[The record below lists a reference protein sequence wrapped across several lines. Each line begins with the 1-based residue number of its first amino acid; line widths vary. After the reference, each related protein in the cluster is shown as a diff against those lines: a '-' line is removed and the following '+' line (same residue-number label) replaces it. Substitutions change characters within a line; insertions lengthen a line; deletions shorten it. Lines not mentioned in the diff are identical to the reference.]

1 MAQSQDNQAEVAS
14 AALESKSLLQPKMY
28 RDSWSSPAYEQQSLK
43 DFYELLFTKPLVPY
57 FRSVFKTNMNGFNSS
72 TPSKGLWEVYVYE
85 QSNFRSGARRTV
97 RSNFVNAVKALGQH
111 LHDLDEHNS
120 GSRAKSTEILAHI
133 REHGLTA
140 DQEIHF
146 SMFFNIVDD
155 NKKDS
160 TEKATSI
167 SVSDYRRLTQEQ
179 LLQGIYR
186 VNVKTLIQGLNVAGA
201 FSKNYHRQQ
210 GGANFIESLK
220 LKKLALI
227 TTFLPL
233 VLKDDSLPANV
244 ESLLGDNSF
253 TQFEDRV
260 VTRIVADL
268 SERPG
273 PGQGEAEEEEGN
285 IRQRA
290 TGANLRGGADED
302 RAAILRVLCQQQFE
316 FSTDGDFEVL
326 NIAPEEEVARY
337 LACNPESTRVPSV
350 LSNTLTLAAL
360 PTNSWRKLSDGSYEK
375 LTPQGYQPLS
385 KEECER
391 VLQGTCAGSAITD
404 SAVCQQFMEAVN
416 SQNEQAI
423 LELLGS
429 SNVWQS
435 NAAADSL
442 SKLHPET
449 VIRILKALKFGTK
462 NGPFGK
468 RVCTVDEWLSECV
481 KGTTY
486 APVSNSLSPSMR
498 SYLEHLV
505 NFVNSNPS
513 LIDPSKRPFAGRT
526 FQNVPNVFTERGL
539 YYAGEDMHS
548 TNNLLTFADVNRAIQ
563 QHQSGI
569 NLLNVVMQPTMAYGA
584 VLPQRGGSPYIYTQ
598 PAQAQLSLGNGISQ
612 LLEQTLNGLKA
623 TSYGISQEDEAKI
636 REKVANLTTLEQ
648 EIYQN
653 IMVLNEQRLAVESG
667 VNLHS
672 QLASTQDRLMHLGSM
687 YDRRVPCLQELCEQL
702 RMLLAQQQNKNGCQQ
717 IE

>member
-1 MAQSQDNQAEVAS
+1 MTENRDKSVAS
-14 AALESKSLLQPKMY
+14 AAAPAA
-28 RDSWSSPAYEQQSLK
+28 DVASSPAERLSYGDGESFSHRKFTQQKSTLLLRKEDDLQPSK

-160 TEKATSI
+160 TGKATSI

-260 VTRIVADL
+260 VSRIVADL
-268 SERPG
+268 SESRPG
-273 PGQGEAEEEEGN
+273 LGQGESEEEN

-290 TGANLRGGADED
+290 TVATGATGAKLRSGADED

-316 FSTDGDFEVL
+316 FLTDGEFEVL

-391 VLQGTCAGSAITD
+391 VLQDTCAGSAITD
-404 SAVCQQFMEAVN
+404 STVCQQFMEAIN
-416 SQNEQAI
+416 SQDEQAI
-423 LELLGS
+423 LSLL
-429 SNVWQS
+429 SNKDVWES
-435 NAAADSL
+435 NTATNSL

-449 VIRILKALKFGTK
+449 VLRILKALKFGTK

-468 RVCTVDEWLSECV
+468 RVCTVDEWLNECV
-481 KGTTY
+481 KSTAY
-486 APVSNSLSPSMR
+486 ASANISTIMR
-498 SYLEHLV
+498 SYL
-505 NFVNSNPS
+505 
-513 LIDPSKRPFAGRT
+513 
-526 FQNVPNVFTERGL
+526 
-539 YYAGEDMHS
+539 
-548 TNNLLTFADVNRAIQ
+548 
-563 QHQSGI
+563 
-569 NLLNVVMQPTMAYGA
+569 
-584 VLPQRGGSPYIYTQ
+584 
-598 PAQAQLSLGNGISQ
+598 
-612 LLEQTLNGLKA
+612 
-623 TSYGISQEDEAKI
+623 
-636 REKVANLTTLEQ
+636 
-648 EIYQN
+648 
-653 IMVLNEQRLAVESG
+653 
-667 VNLHS
+667 
-672 QLASTQDRLMHLGSM
+672 
-687 YDRRVPCLQELCEQL
+687 
-702 RMLLAQQQNKNGCQQ
+702 
-717 IE
+717 

>member
-1 MAQSQDNQAEVAS
+1 MS
-14 AALESKSLLQPKMY
+14 Y
-28 RDSWSSPAYEQQSLK
+28 QQNAHK
-43 DFYELLFTKPLVPY
+43 DFCELLFTKPLAHY

-72 TPSKGLWEVYVYE
+72 TPNKGLWEVYVYE
-85 QSNFRSGARRTV
+85 QSNFRSGARRIV
-97 RSNFVNAVKALGQH
+97 RSNFVKAVKALGQH
-111 LHDLDEHNS
+111 LYDLDK
-120 GSRAKSTEILAHI
+120 GSSSKTSSDILAYI

-140 DQEIHF
+140 EQEQHF
-146 SMFFNIVDD
+146 NMFFNIVDD
-155 NKKDS
+155 NKKD
-160 TEKATSI
+160 TTGKATPV

-179 LLQGIYR
+179 LSQGQHR
-186 VNVKTLIQGLNVAGA
+186 VNVKTLINGLNVAGA
-201 FSKNYHRQQ
+201 FSKNYHGQQ
-210 GGANFIESLK
+210 GGANFIESLQ

-233 VLKDDSLPANV
+233 VLKDDSLPADV
-244 ESLLGDNSF
+244 ELLLGDNRLN
-253 TQFEDRV
+253 QLEDTLA
-260 VTRIVADL
+260 TRITANILEILPKPGQEV
-268 SERPG
+268 RPG
-273 PGQGEAEEEEGN
+273 EATEQRKSRATGAPGQGE
-285 IRQRA
+285 
-290 TGANLRGGADED
+290 TGTNVESGLRGGADED

-316 FSTDGDFEVL
+316 VPTDDDFNVER
-326 NIAPEEEVARY
+326 IAPEEEVASY

-391 VLQGTCAGSAITD
+391 VLQGTCAGSTLN
-404 SAVCQQFMEAVN
+404 STVCQQFMEAVN
-416 SQNEQAI
+416 NQNERAI
-423 LELLGS
+423 LELLKS
-429 SNVWQS
+429 QDVWDS

-449 VIRILKALKFGTK
+449 VLRILKALKFGTK

-486 APVSNSLSPSMR
+486 DSASNSLSPSMR

-612 LLEQTLNGLKA
+612 LLEQTLNGLRA
-623 TSYGISQEDEAKI
+623 TSHGISQEDEAKI
-636 REKVANLTTLEQ
+636 REKVARLTALEQ
-648 EIYQN
+648 DIYQT
-653 IMVLNEQRLAVESG
+653 IVVLNEQRLAVESG

-702 RMLLAQQQNKNGCQQ
+702 RLLLAQQQNKNGCQS